1 MLKII
6 AARAIVAFATQTI
19 HAYNVI
25 LASFWLM
32 AHAAFQFVQFL
43 NVQCASLSQFI
54 VISVLK
60 AIPGIFGQ
68 RNVKDQQ

>member
-1 MLKII
+1 VLKII
-6 AARAIVAFATQTI
+6 AAIAIVFSVTNKT